1 MRDFIVK
8 AYKKTEVI
16 IVRFAICDDETMHAA
31 QLAEMLRAVDDTTR
45 CESYTS
51 GETLVADI
59 ESGQSF
65 DAIFLDMEM
74 PGMDGIAAGNA
85 IRALDERVILVFVTS
100 HEQYAVESFQCEPL
114 DYLVKPVDPDRLR
127 TVLEKIQRKTH
138 KKRTV
143 LTFEEGGEYVR
154 LYCDEIVYCESSRN
168 YITIHTREAVHRI
181 RMTSAELEA
190 KLEPGRFARCHRSYI
205 VNLEE
210 VKTVDK
216 EGYIHLQHLKDTIP
230 IGDLFK
236 TAFFQVLVDYEMK
249 GDL

>member
-16 IVRFAICDDETMHAA
+16 IVRFAICDDETMHVT
-31 QLAEMLRAVDDTTR
+31 QLAEMLRAIDDATR

-74 PGMDGIAAGNA
+74 PGMDGITAGNA

-127 TVLEKIQRKTH
+127 TVLKKIQHRIH
-138 KKRTV
+138 KKRTT

-154 LYCDEIVYCESSRN
+154 LHCDEIVYCESVRN
-168 YITIHTREAVHRI
+168 GVLIHTKTETYKP
-181 RMTSAELEA
+181 RMTLSEVEA
-190 KLEPGRFARCHRSYI
+190 QLEPGLFGRAHRSFL
-205 VNLEE
+205 VNYSCVRSFCGAEMRL
-210 VKTVDK
+210 TD
-216 EGYIHLQHLKDTIP
+216 GHTTLP
-230 IGDLFK
+230 IGRKYAQAFK
-236 TAFFQVLVDYEMK
+236 AAVFAYEERR
-249 GDL
+249 

>member
-1 MRDFIVK
+1 M
-8 AYKKTEVI
+8 
-16 IVRFAICDDETMHAA
+16 RFAICDDEMMHAA
-31 QLAEMLRAVDDTTR
+31 QLAEMLRAIDDAIR

-100 HEQYAVESFQCEPL
+100 HREYAVESFQCEPL

-127 TVLEKIQRKTH
+127 IVLEKIQHKTN

-154 LYCDEIVYCESSRN
+154 LYSDEIVYCESSRN
-168 YITIHTREAVHRI
+168 YITIHTREAIHRI

-190 KLEPGRFARCHRSYI
+190 RLESEHFARCHRSYI

-210 VKTVDK
+210 VKKVDN
-216 EGYIHLQHLKDTIP
+216 EGYIHLHHSKDTIP
-230 IGDLFK
+230 VGAVFK
-236 TAFFQVLVDYEMK
+236 KEFLKALMDYEMRE
-249 GDL
+249 GF